1 MLISFGIE
9 ILMIFVPGIVKPA
22 SELPKGG
29 IYFIYFFTKSYRKY
43 TQEQQRNVK

>member
-29 IYFIYFFTKSYRKY
+29 IYFYLFFYKIVQKVHTGASKE
-43 TQEQQRNVK
+43 T